1 MKASWALLKGA
12 LKAVNITVKV
22 ASRVKKT
29 EVFKKGRSFAKQTN
43 KKTLF
48 FIMYERN
55 MFFSLFLPRNY
66 FLQC

>member
-22 ASRVKKT
+22 VSRVKKT
-29 EVFKKGRSFAKQTN
+29 EVFKKGRSFVKQTN
-43 KKTLF
+43 KKALF

-55 MFFSLFLPRNY
+55 MVFSLFLPRNY